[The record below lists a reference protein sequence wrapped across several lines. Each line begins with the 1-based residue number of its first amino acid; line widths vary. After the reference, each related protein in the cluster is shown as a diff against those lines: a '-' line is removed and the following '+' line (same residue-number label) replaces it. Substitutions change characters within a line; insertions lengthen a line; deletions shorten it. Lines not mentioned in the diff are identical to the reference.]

1 MNFSKLMNKFKC
13 DKSEDYTHVSML
25 PYGGVYKIPFDSL
38 GQFYTDYQACIASG
52 VKLGVLER
60 PKDIGPMLVDVDI
73 SLVSSKVI
81 SLYTQGDVL
90 RYVECFQNVLMNY
103 TKSKTVECF
112 VLEKTAYMKNGQC
125 KNGFHLHFPYVW
137 MSRDQRKLITKVAKT
152 TLNSDTIDNSAV
164 KNNWFLYGSRKTT
177 GQGAYKVSYIVN
189 SRGETSALTM
199 KKEGLIRTLS
209 IRDNPTGVTTK
220 IEEQIWLNSRPKP
233 QVNNK
238 PKPTT
243 PLDDSLLTRCMEA
256 LDPSRADDYHDW
268 IKIGCILYTIDKE
281 NGLQRWDD
289 FSKQSCKYDES
300 YLHKTW
306 SRFKDYN
313 YTIGTLV
320 FLAKQD
326 DESFSVLREP
336 VVRLLRKERRYTRR
350 QLIAL

>member
-1 MNFSKLMNKFKC
+1 
-13 DKSEDYTHVSML
+13 
-25 PYGGVYKIPFDSL
+25 
-38 GQFYTDYQACIASG
+38 
-52 VKLGVLER
+52 
-60 PKDIGPMLVDVDI
+60 
-73 SLVSSKVI
+73 
-81 SLYTQGDVL
+81 
-90 RYVECFQNVLMNY
+90 
-103 TKSKTVECF
+103 
-112 VLEKTAYMKNGQC
+112 
-125 KNGFHLHFPYVW
+125 
-137 MSRDQRKLITKVAKT
+137 
-152 TLNSDTIDNSAV
+152 
-164 KNNWFLYGSRKTT
+164 
-177 GQGAYKVSYIVN
+177 
-189 SRGETSALTM
+189 
-199 KKEGLIRTLS
+199 
-209 IRDNPTGVTTK
+209 
-220 IEEQIWLNSRPKP
+220 
-233 QVNNK
+233 
-238 PKPTT
+238 
-243 PLDDSLLTRCMEA
+243 MEA